1 MSKKWSPHAVG
12 MVRADSV
19 STKNFQKLSPRPA
32 SKPSSEGTQ
41 GQPPAMNSA
50 AAKPVQDGQ
59 LKK

>member
-1 MSKKWSPHAVG
+1 MSKKWSPDSAD

-32 SKPSSEGTQ
+32 STPSSKGTQ

-50 AAKPVQDGQ
+50 AAKPVEDGQ